1 MKEKIIK
8 IKEIYNFKIQ
18 PIAKQ
23 ENEKAQLGMAQMI
36 NILSGYEQFDGY
48 EIETD
53 KQKYYVLIENG
64 QSCCED
70 WGYIS
75 SNDNLND
82 YIGKNLVNVELTNTA
97 LKNTKVDDLYCDSDQ
112 IQFVNFK
119 FDDGDVLQLAV
130 YNSHNGYYGHS
141 IVIAKDSHVLLSSV
155 L

>member
-1 MKEKIIK
+1 MKEKIIN
-8 IKEIYNFKIQ
+8 IREIYNFKIQ
-18 PIAKQ
+18 PIKKK
-23 ENEKAQLGMAQMI
+23 ENDTVNLGMVQMI

-64 QSCCED
+64 QSCCEN

-75 SNDNLND
+75 SNDNLSD
-82 YIGKNLVNVELTNTA
+82 YIGKYLTEVTLVDQA
-97 LKNTKVDDLYCDSDQ
+97 LDTIKVDDLYVNDNQ
-112 IQFVNFK
+112 IQFINFN
-119 FDDGDVLQLAV
+119 FDDGDILQLAV

-141 IVIAKDSHVLLSSV
+141 ILIAKDNEIILSEI

>member
-1 MKEKIIK
+1 MKEKIKNIR
-8 IKEIYNFKIQ
+8 EIYNFKIQ
-18 PIAKQ
+18 PIKKR
-23 ENEKAQLGMAQMI
+23 ENDNVRLGMTQMI

-64 QSCCED
+64 QSCCEN

-75 SNDNLND
+75 SNDNLSD
-82 YIGKNLVNVELTNTA
+82 YIGKYLTEVSLVDKALDTINIDNLYVEDN
-97 LKNTKVDDLYCDSDQ
+97 Q

-119 FDDGDVLQLAV
+119 FDDGDILQLAV

-141 IVIAKDSHVLLSSV
+141 ILVANDNEIMLSEVL
-155 L
+155 